1 MIEFKNVYYNY
12 DKDNSVLTNI
22 NIKIDQSQITAIIG
36 ENGAGKTTLIR
47 HINGLLKPTKGEIK
61 IFGKNTKNV
70 SVAKMSREIG
80 IVFQN
85 SNNQIFADTVEN
97 EIKFGLDNFI
107 DNDEQKIKRMEEI
120 LTKFDLH
127 KYRKQSPMKLSGGEK
142 KKLCLACVLAWE
154 PKIIILDEP
163 TVGQDH
169 IHKQNLLKLIKMLKK
184 EKKIVIIVSHDLE
197 FLWSIQP
204 YTYVMSNGSIIM
216 EKNFNEI
223 FKNEEITQKANLV
236 TPQIIKFIQKFS
248 ELKLENNSNLE
259 QIFEFIIKGKKSI

>member
-1 MIEFKNVYYNY
+1 LIEFKDVYYDY
-12 DKDNSVLTNI
+12 DKDTSVLTNI
-22 NIKIDQSQITAIIG
+22 NLKIEQSEIIAIIG

-61 IFGKNTKNV
+61 IFGKNTKKV
-70 SVAKMSREIG
+70 SVAKMSKDVG

-107 DNDEQKIKRMEEI
+107 DNDEEKSKKIEEI
-120 LTKFDLH
+120 LTRFDLQ
-127 KYRKQSPMKLSGGEK
+127 KYRKHPPMKLSGGEK
-142 KKLCLACVLAWE
+142 KRLCLACVLAWE
-154 PKIIILDEP
+154 PKIIVLDEP

-169 IHKQNLLKLIKMLKK
+169 IQKQNLLKLIKILKN

-204 YTYVMSNGSIIM
+204 YTYVMSNGAIIM
-216 EKNFNEI
+216 KENFNKIFRNREI
-223 FKNEEITQKANLV
+223 VKKANLI
-236 TPQIIKFIQKFS
+236 TPQIIKFMQEFS
-248 ELKLENNSNLE
+248 GLESKNVTNLE
-259 QIFEFIIKGKKSI
+259 QISKFIIEGTTRK

>member
-1 MIEFKNVYYNY
+1 
-12 DKDNSVLTNI
+12 
-22 NIKIDQSQITAIIG
+22 
-36 ENGAGKTTLIR
+36 
-47 HINGLLKPTKGEIK
+47 
-61 IFGKNTKNV
+61 
-70 SVAKMSREIG
+70 
-80 IVFQN
+80 
-85 SNNQIFADTVEN
+85 
-97 EIKFGLDNFI
+97 
-107 DNDEQKIKRMEEI
+107 
-120 LTKFDLH
+120 
-127 KYRKQSPMKLSGGEK
+127 
-142 KKLCLACVLAWE
+142 
-154 PKIIILDEP
+154 
-163 TVGQDH
+163 
-169 IHKQNLLKLIKMLKK
+169 MLKK